1 MKLALVKTCSAAA
14 LVLMLGSTAGAAQ
27 QSAAEIC
34 AAPDRRV
41 SCSMLCCGRR
51 TCPPSCEV
59 DCVKACVDACAQPA
73 AMSGFLGRVKQ
84 LQIRCGN
91 RSVR

>member
-1 MKLALVKTCSAAA
+1 MRSGTLKAISVASLLLLQSFGGAL
-14 LVLMLGSTAGAAQ
+14 AQ

-34 AAPDRRV
+34 SAPDKRQT
-41 SCSMLCCGRR
+41 CSVLCCGRR
-51 TCPPSCEV
+51 SCPPSCEV
-59 DCVKACVDACAQPA
+59 DCVKACVDACASPA
-73 AMSGFLGRVKQ
+73 SMDNFMSRVKQ